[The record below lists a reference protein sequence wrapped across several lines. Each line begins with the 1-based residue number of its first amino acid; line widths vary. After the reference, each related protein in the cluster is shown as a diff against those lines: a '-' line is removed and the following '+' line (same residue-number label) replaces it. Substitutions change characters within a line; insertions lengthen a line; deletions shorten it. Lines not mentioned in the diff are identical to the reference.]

1 MVSREVSFLQTEI
14 QMTGDCYVLK
24 HARRSVRGKTFE
36 CFEREIS
43 VFKLFQCNV
52 DGALDLNYT

>member
-1 MVSREVSFLQTEI
+1 
-14 QMTGDCYVLK
+14 MTGDCYVLK
-24 HARRSVRGKTFE
+24 LIRRSVRGKTFE